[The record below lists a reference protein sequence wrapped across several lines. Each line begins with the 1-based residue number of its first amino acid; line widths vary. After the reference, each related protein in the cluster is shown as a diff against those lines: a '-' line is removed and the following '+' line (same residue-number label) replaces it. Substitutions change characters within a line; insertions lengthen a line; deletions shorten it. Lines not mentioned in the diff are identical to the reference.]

1 MRGPGTRMPPSHL
14 PYAPCGPQGTRE
26 RHPDTVTVG
35 AAHRSAARAWGA
47 RPVPFRTRKLS
58 PIAPRV
64 LRGQPVGGQ
73 GAADRWTA
81 PSRTLELRRGRP
93 RGLPLFSLYKLIFAL
108 SVLRVLGL
116 TLVEGIVVV
125 RGEVEPIFLLMSL
138 SGGAQLAPGFCR
150 HVYPDGSFAPY
161 FQ

>member
-1 MRGPGTRMPPSHL
+1 M
-14 PYAPCGPQGTRE
+14 
-26 RHPDTVTVG
+26 G

-81 PSRTLELRRGRP
+81 PSRHRTEKGEASRP
-93 RGLPLFSLYKLIFAL
+93 PPFLFKARSNKLAVFYNPRL
-108 SVLRVLGL
+108 SH
-116 TLVEGIVVV
+116 
-125 RGEVEPIFLLMSL
+125 LL
-138 SGGAQLAPGFCR
+138 
-150 HVYPDGSFAPY
+150 
-161 FQ
+161 

>member
-1 MRGPGTRMPPSHL
+1 MPFQGLVLLPVRAQVDYLVDRRQVQGWRQPQPSRTNRPSSSGTAPRGPRDPALTRGPGTRMPPSHSPL
-14 PYAPCGPQGTRE
+14 CAMRPPGHVRETPGTE
-26 RHPDTVTVG
+26 DTVG

-81 PSRTLELRRGRP
+81 PSRALGLRRGRP
-93 RGLPLFSLYKLIFAL
+93 SGLPLF
-108 SVLRVLGL
+108 RVCIDPWL
-116 TLVEGIVVV
+116 
-125 RGEVEPIFLLMSL
+125 
-138 SGGAQLAPGFCR
+138 
-150 HVYPDGSFAPY
+150 
-161 FQ
+161 

>member
-1 MRGPGTRMPPSHL
+1 M
-14 PYAPCGPQGTRE
+14 
-26 RHPDTVTVG
+26 G

-93 RGLPLFSLYKLIFAL
+93 RGLPLF
-108 SVLRVLGL
+108 LRLHF
-116 TLVEGIVVV
+116 T
-125 RGEVEPIFLLMSL
+125 MSL
-138 SGGAQLAPGFCR
+138 HFTCNPVGLMGNELLFKDNKSNHKYNCYDHNDQKQDCQSMLLA
-150 HVYPDGSFAPY
+150 SFI
-161 FQ
+161 

>member
-1 MRGPGTRMPPSHL
+1 M
-14 PYAPCGPQGTRE
+14 
-26 RHPDTVTVG
+26 G

-81 PSRTLELRRGRP
+81 PSRTLELRRG
-93 RGLPLFSLYKLIFAL
+93 GLAASPFFALYKLRIAL
-108 SVLRVLGL
+108 SVLGVLGL
-116 TLVEGIVVV
+116 TLVEDIVVF

-138 SGGAQLAPGFCR
+138 SGGAQSAPGFCR

>member
-1 MRGPGTRMPPSHL
+1 MLTAIIPPWHHL
-14 PYAPCGPQGTRE
+14 Y
-26 RHPDTVTVG
+26 VNVG
-35 AAHRSAARAWGA
+35 LTE
-47 RPVPFRTRKLS
+47 P
-58 PIAPRV
+58 
-64 LRGQPVGGQ
+64 
-73 GAADRWTA
+73 
-81 PSRTLELRRGRP
+81 
-93 RGLPLFSLYKLIFAL
+93 
-108 SVLRVLGL
+108 SVLGVLGL

>member
-1 MRGPGTRMPPSHL
+1 M
-14 PYAPCGPQGTRE
+14 
-26 RHPDTVTVG
+26 G

-81 PSRTLELRRGRP
+81 PSRTLDLKKGEASRPPPFLRLRGVNDSITP
-93 RGLPLFSLYKLIFAL
+93 DDLVVFGIEPLFKENKSYNKGNCYGRNGQKQNCQLM
-108 SVLRVLGL
+108 
-116 TLVEGIVVV
+116 
-125 RGEVEPIFLLMSL
+125 LL
-138 SGGAQLAPGFCR
+138 A
-150 HVYPDGSFAPY
+150 SFT
-161 FQ
+161 

>member
-1 MRGPGTRMPPSHL
+1 MRGPGTRMPPSRLLLCAMRPPGHVVET
-14 PYAPCGPQGTRE
+14 Q
-26 RHPDTVTVG
+26 DTVTVG

-93 RGLPLFSLYKLIFAL
+93 RGLPLFALYKPTFTL
-108 SVLRVLGL
+108 SVLGVFGL
-116 TLVEGIVVV
+116 ALVEGIVVV

-138 SGGAQLAPGFCR
+138 SGGAQSAPGFCR
-150 HVYPDGSFAPY
+150 HVYSDGSFAPY

>member
-1 MRGPGTRMPPSHL
+1 MRHA
-14 PYAPCGPQGTRE
+14 APRARE
-26 RHPDTVTVG
+26 ETPDNEDTVG
-35 AAHRSAARAWGA
+35 AAHRSAARAWGV

-93 RGLPLFSLYKLIFAL
+93 RGLPFFALYAIFAL
-108 SVLRVLGL
+108 SVLGVLGL
-116 TLVEGIVVV
+116 TLVEGIVVICV
-125 RGEVEPIFLLMSL
+125 GVEPIFLFMSL
-138 SGGAQLAPGFCR
+138 SVGAQSALGFCR
-150 HVYPDGSFAPY
+150 HVCPDDSFAPY

>member
-1 MRGPGTRMPPSHL
+1 MDGTEPSIDL
-14 PYAPCGPQGTRE
+14 KKGEA
-26 RHPDTVTVG
+26 
-35 AAHRSAARAWGA
+35 S
-47 RPVPFRTRKLS
+47 RP
-58 PIAPRV
+58 
-64 LRGQPVGGQ
+64 
-73 GAADRWTA
+73 
-81 PSRTLELRRGRP
+81 
-93 RGLPLFSLYKLIFAL
+93 PLFSLYKLIFAL
-108 SVLRVLGL
+108 SVLGVLGL

>member
-1 MRGPGTRMPPSHL
+1 M
-14 PYAPCGPQGTRE
+14 
-26 RHPDTVTVG
+26 G

-81 PSRTLELRRGRP
+81 PTRHPKLEKGEASRPPPFLRLWGVNDSITP
-93 RGLPLFSLYKLIFAL
+93 DDLIVFGIEPLFKEDKSNNKGNCYGHNDQKQDCQ
-108 SVLRVLGL
+108 SM
-116 TLVEGIVVV
+116 
-125 RGEVEPIFLLMSL
+125 LL
-138 SGGAQLAPGFCR
+138 A
-150 HVYPDGSFAPY
+150 SFT
-161 FQ
+161 

>member
-1 MRGPGTRMPPSHL
+1 M
-14 PYAPCGPQGTRE
+14 
-26 RHPDTVTVG
+26 G

-81 PSRTLELRRGRP
+81 PSRTLELRRGEASRP
-93 RGLPLFSLYKLIFAL
+93 PPFFALYKPTFAL
-108 SVLRVLGL
+108 SVLGVSGL
-116 TLVEGIVVV
+116 ALVEGIFVV
-125 RGEVEPIFLLMSL
+125 RGEVEPIFVLMSL
-138 SGGAQLAPGFCR
+138 SGGAQSATGFCR

-161 FQ
+161 FQQINSGTLFQSNTLRQRGLYLIGDRALAGVL